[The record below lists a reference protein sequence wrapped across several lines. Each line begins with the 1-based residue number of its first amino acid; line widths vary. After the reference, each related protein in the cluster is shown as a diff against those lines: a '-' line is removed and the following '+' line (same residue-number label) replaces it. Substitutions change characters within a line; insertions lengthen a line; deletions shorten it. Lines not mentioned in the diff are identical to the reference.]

1 MASALD
7 LVLQNPA
14 IWRGNDCARVA
25 VPSVPSGFAELDV
38 QLPGGG
44 WPAGALTEIYAE
56 RPGVGELQLVM
67 PAAACLT
74 QSERWITLV
83 APPYLP
89 YPPALAAH
97 GVKLSRL
104 LLVQAPAVDESLWAC
119 EQALRAGSCG
129 AVMVWL
135 NQVHERALKRLQL
148 AAETSGALVLL
159 FRASRSIPASPAAL
173 RLHVSRSESRTVV
186 RILKRRG
193 GGMPAPVTL
202 DLHGTLVERSKIK
215 SNLAADERRWTPIKK
230 EKSTS
235 VARSP
240 VSSERQPQPKSLFR
254 LPLTKS

>member
-38 QLPGGG
+38 WLPGGG
-44 WPAGALTEIYAE
+44 WPAGALTELYVE
-56 RPGVGELQLVM
+56 RPGIGELQLVM
-67 PAAACLT
+67 PAAARLT

-89 YPPALAAH
+89 YAPALAIH
-97 GVKLSRL
+97 GVELSRL
-104 LLVQAPAVDESLWAC
+104 LLVQTSAAAERLWAC
-119 EQALRAGSCG
+119 EQALRAGGCG
-129 AVMVWL
+129 AVMAWL
-135 NQVHERALKRLQL
+135 NQVDERALKRLQL

-159 FRASRSIPASPAAL
+159 FRSARSIPASPAAL

-193 GGMPAPVTL
+193 GGTPPPIAL
-202 DLHGTLVERSKIK
+202 DLHGALVGRNRTK
-215 SNLAADERRWTPIKK
+215 SDLAADERRQLVNGDRLT
-230 EKSTS
+230 
-235 VARSP
+235 
-240 VSSERQPQPKSLFR
+240 VSGKDPRFFR
-254 LPLTKS
+254 LPFTVHCSLFTCL

>member
-38 QLPGGG
+38 WLPGGG
-44 WPAGALTEIYAE
+44 WPASALTEIYVE
-56 RPGVGELQLVM
+56 RPGIGELQLVM
-67 PAAACLT
+67 PAAARLT

-89 YPPALAAH
+89 YAPALAVH
-97 GVKLSRL
+97 GVELSRL
-104 LLVQAPAVDESLWAC
+104 LLVQTPAVDERLWAC

-129 AVMVWL
+129 AVIAWL
-135 NQVHERALKRLQL
+135 NQVHEHALKRLQL

-159 FRASRSIPASPAAL
+159 FRSARSVPASPATL
-173 RLHVSRSESRTVV
+173 RLHVSRSDSRTVV

-193 GGMPAPVTL
+193 GGVPAPVML
-202 DLHGTLVERSKIK
+202 ELHSALVGRNKITNH
-215 SNLAADERRWTPIKK
+215 SIADQHRC
-230 EKSTS
+230 
-235 VARSP
+235 
-240 VSSERQPQPKSLFR
+240 
-254 LPLTKS
+254 LPMRAVNGDWKVENTISAEPDF